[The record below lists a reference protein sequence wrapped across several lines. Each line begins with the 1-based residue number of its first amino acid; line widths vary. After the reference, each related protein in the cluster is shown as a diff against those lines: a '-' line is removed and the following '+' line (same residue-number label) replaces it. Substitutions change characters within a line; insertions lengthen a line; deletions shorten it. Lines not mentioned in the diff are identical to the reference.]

1 MNNNTSVR
9 QSILPSPQYADLR
22 LPNGKLA
29 GRYDPTRGLLEVQT
43 GGIKHYF
50 DLTQFVKPVDKI
62 NELCY
67 DSGQQVV
74 RQGNKKGAMMGDS
87 RKPYPEYTCTKNDDG
102 SYTHTFNY
110 ESNDDS
116 LSDLY
121 CTFCQQEERR

>member
-50 DLTQFVKPVDKI
+50 DLTQIVKAIDNKT
-62 NELCY
+62 
-67 DSGQQVV
+67 DSGYNS
-74 RQGNKKGAMMGDS
+74 RQ
-87 RKPYPEYTCTKNDDG
+87 
-102 SYTHTFNY
+102 
-110 ESNDDS
+110 
-116 LSDLY
+116 
-121 CTFCQQEERR
+121 